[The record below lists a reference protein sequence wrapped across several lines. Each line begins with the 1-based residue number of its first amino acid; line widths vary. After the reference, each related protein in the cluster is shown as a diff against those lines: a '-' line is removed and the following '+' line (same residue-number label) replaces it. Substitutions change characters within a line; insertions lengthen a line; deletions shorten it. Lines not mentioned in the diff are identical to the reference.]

1 MNVRWNGTPAELDAD
16 EHEHVKHTWPGIR
29 MDRTNP
35 CARSHRSCEAPPH
48 DIGSAAA

>member
-1 MNVRWNGTPAELDAD
+1 MNVRWHGTPAELDAD
-16 EHEHVKHTWPGIR
+16 EHVKHTWPGIR

-35 CARSHRSCEAPPH
+35 RARSHRSREAPPH